1 MIAPSVNYID
11 VSCMFPDVHPCIHA
25 TFRWTIFQIKVAGD
39 MLFQDHK
46 FDISQVIKYF
56 KTKVFDHFY
65 YFTKNRKL
73 IKTSATDLR
82 IQEDSL
88 CRYVYMLA
96 KFICLVM
103 SCDEV

>member
-1 MIAPSVNYID
+1 
-11 VSCMFPDVHPCIHA
+11 
-25 TFRWTIFQIKVAGD
+25 

-46 FDISQVIKYF
+46 FDISQVIEYF

-65 YFTKNRKL
+65 YFTKNRNR
-73 IKTSATDLR
+73 KTSATDLR

-103 SCDEV
+103 SCDEVKYVIFVFIYLSINACHHEG

>member
-1 MIAPSVNYID
+1 
-11 VSCMFPDVHPCIHA
+11 
-25 TFRWTIFQIKVAGD
+25 

-65 YFTKNRKL
+65 YFTKNRNR
-73 IKTSATDLR
+73 KTSATDLR